1 MFDVFYWFTPI
12 IITKY
17 TYSDKLS
24 FAARAKYYQGKNQV
38 IQTTDTPHGFR
49 HTVILLTLITN
60 YLITLL

>member
-24 FAARAKYYQGKNQV
+24 FAARAEYYQGKNQV
-38 IQTTDTPHGFR
+38 IQTDTPHGFR